1 MSGREPPRQFPLAL
15 PHEPRFG
22 VEDYLV
28 ASSNAAAHALVT
40 SWPNWPDRSLLLV
53 GESGAG
59 KSHLAAIWRAQSGAP
74 EASSAED
81 AIARLRDAPEDAA
94 LLLDDADREGADENA
109 LFHLLNLARERRARL
124 LLTAR
129 STPTLLWP
137 TLPDLASRLRALPVA
152 RIDAPDDDA
161 MRAVLMKLFDDRQIR
176 IDDEVIEFLHRHCD
190 RSLGAARS
198 IVDEID
204 RESLARGRG
213 VGKGLAG
220 DVVRRLR
227 NEDD

>member
-1 MSGREPPRQFPLAL
+1 MSREPSRQIPLAL
-15 PHEPRFG
+15 PHETRFG
-22 VEDYLV
+22 AEDYLV
-28 ASSNAAAHALVT
+28 ASSNAAAHALVA
-40 SWPNWPDRSLLLV
+40 SWPDWPDRSLLLV
-53 GESGAG
+53 GEGGAG
-59 KSHLAAIWRAQSGAP
+59 KSHLAAIWRGLAGAD

-81 AIARLRDAPEDAA
+81 AIERLRAASEDAA
-94 LLLDDADREGADENA
+94 LLLDDIDREGADENA

-152 RIDAPDDDA
+152 RLDAPDDET

-176 IDDEVIEFLHRHCD
+176 VDEEVIEFLCRNCD
-190 RSLGAARS
+190 RSLGAARA
-198 IVDEID
+198 IVEEID
-204 RESLARGRG
+204 RESLARARA

-220 DVVRRLR
+220 DVLRRLR
-227 NEDD
+227 SEDD